1 MTRYFLHL
9 AYDGSNYKGWQIQPN
24 GITVQAVLTH
34 ALNVLL
40 RQEISL
46 MGAGRTDTGVHA
58 RSFYAHIDLDAD
70 YSMEELSQVVYKLNR
85 FLPADITIYDFFR
98 VAPDLH
104 ARFSPLSRTYKYY
117 ISQNR
122 DPFIRNYAWYRF
134 GNIDVEAMNR
144 AAAALLQITDFTS
157 FSKLHTQTKT
167 NNCRVAEACWEQ
179 TDSGLVFTITA
190 DRFLRNMVRAVVG
203 TLLDVGLGKISHED
217 FVRIIHSK
225 DRCSAGESVP
235 ARGLFLHEIRYD
247 FDGKY

>member
-1 MTRYFLHL
+1 MARYFIHL
-9 AYDGSNYKGWQIQPN
+9 AYDGTNYKGWQIQPN
-24 GITVQAVLTH
+24 GITVQEVLTH

-40 RQEISL
+40 RQKISL

-58 RSFYAHIDLDAD
+58 RSFYAHLDLDAD
-70 YSMEELSQVVYKLNR
+70 FSQEELSQYVYKLNR
-85 FLPADITIYDFFR
+85 FLPVDITIFDFFR
-98 VAPDLH
+98 VSPDLH

-117 ISQNR
+117 ISRNR

-167 NNCRVAEACWEQ
+167 NNCRVTEAYWEQ

-203 TLLDVGLGKISHED
+203 TLLDVGLGKVSYDD

-235 ARGLFLHEIRYD
+235 ARGLFLHEIRYN
-247 FDGKY
+247 FDEKY